1 MIVFTDTPGI
11 IGKVEDLMSKNINLE
26 APKSTARKDVVVCL
40 VDISR
45 EKSEE
50 ENKVIGNTE
59 LKIIAPQI
67 EKLRNSMI

>member
-1 MIVFTDTPGI
+1 MNNQKERVTSVF
-11 IGKVEDLMSKNINLE
+11 KLLE
-26 APKSTARKDVVVCL
+26 TLSIDETIKPYFESIKPIMKFF
-40 VDISR
+40 
-45 EKSEE
+45 E